1 MNNGATA
8 VEKQVHLSAECA
20 DRLGRLA
27 RARETSEDVIVEK
40 ALNVLFELTDLLE
53 RDSESREWA
62 HLSEASLQRVW
73 ENDEDAVYDN
83 WKDLYGVPTR

>member
-1 MNNGATA
+1 MSNAATSI
-8 VEKQVHLSAECA
+8 EKYVHLSAECA

-27 RARETSEDVIVEK
+27 RARETSEDLIVEK

-53 RDSESREWA
+53 RDSGSREWS
-62 HLSEASLQRVW
+62 HLSETSLERVW
-73 ENDEDAVYDN
+73 ENDEDAIYDN